1 MGGTRADERLISSQR
16 DCPGRADAVYSQPD
30 PLATLMLLQMIADAY
45 EDRRVTLELHGD
57 RMRKQGIKV
66 SRLTDSSLFKP

>member
-1 MGGTRADERLISSQR
+1 M
-16 DCPGRADAVYSQPD
+16 YSQPD

-57 RMRKQGIKV
+57 RMRKEGIKV
-66 SRLTDSSLFKP
+66 SRLIDSY